1 MSDRV
6 LQDVTAV
13 LMAKDPAAGR
23 VKTRL
28 QDGGVFTA
36 ATAAAVAE
44 VMLQCTA
51 ARLSA
56 AAARV
61 ILAVSPDDSAAALA
75 DRLELRGSTVL
86 AQGPGDLGQRLERV
100 WRAAVRVRDDGPVA
114 FFGGDSPDVP
124 ERLLAEIPTAL
135 READLAIGP
144 TPDGGYWTLAAGRYQ
159 PAVVRQIDWG
169 SADVYDQTCQRAAE
183 TGLVVATLPVWHDV
197 DRPQDV
203 ASLRLRL
210 ETSEG
215 SGGAH
220 STGTAPLR
228 WMAEQLASVCPSAT
242 PPEGTPS

>member
-1 MSDRV
+1 MLFRSELGAYE
-6 LQDVTAV
+6 LQVYA
-13 LMAKDPAAGR
+13 LSPMAP
-23 VKTRL
+23 
-28 QDGGVFTA
+28 
-36 ATAAAVAE
+36 
-44 VMLQCTA
+44 
-51 ARLSA
+51 S
-56 AAARV
+56 
-61 ILAVSPDDSAAALA
+61 
-75 DRLELRGSTVL
+75 
-86 AQGPGDLGQRLERV
+86 
-100 WRAAVRVRDDGPVA
+100 
-114 FFGGDSPDVP
+114 P

-228 WMAEQLASVCPSAT
+228 CRTSSRRDCRSSGSPTAGGSSPTWTACA
-242 PPEGTPS
+242 GTSTRAA